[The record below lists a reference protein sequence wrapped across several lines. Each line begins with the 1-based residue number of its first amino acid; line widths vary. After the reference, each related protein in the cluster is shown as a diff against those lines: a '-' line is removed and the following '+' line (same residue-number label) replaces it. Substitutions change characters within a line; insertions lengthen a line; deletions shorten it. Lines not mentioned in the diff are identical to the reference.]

1 MSDYIIAENGQ
12 FPPQFNVFEK
22 GEDGVY
28 TLVYGPD
35 DIDDAKRKLTELS
48 GTGERARN
56 KSGHYIADDPSTP
69 QNEAYVQPTKAK
81 AYAKHIKEATD
92 KAQKKEVGLF
102 KRILNKIARILFG
115 VR

>member
-1 MSDYIIAENGQ
+1 MPKKRTQEIMKTL
-12 FPPQFNVFEK
+12 EK
-22 GEDGVY
+22 E
-28 TLVYGPD
+28 
-35 DIDDAKRKLTELS
+35 KKQ
-48 GTGERARN
+48 RARTR
-56 KSGHYIADDPSTP
+56 KGRFVADDPSTP
-69 QNEAYVQPTKAK
+69 QNEAYVQPSKAK